1 MINSLIKRFLISL
14 LTLACVLILTF
25 LLLHIVP
32 GGPFDQERQL
42 PPEIEKNLYIKYG
55 LEKRGDQNFWVWYGK
70 DLFSYAKYLLK
81 GELGPSLKYRDR
93 DVTEII
99 ESGITPSLELGLY
112 SLSAALI
119 LGIIF
124 GTLAVKKKDGILDRL
139 LLALSS
145 LMVSLP
151 SFVIA
156 VFLILIFAFAL
167 ALLPPALWEGI
178 DYRVLPVV
186 TLALAPLAYFFQ
198 LTRSGLLTQLKQDFV
213 RTARAK
219 GVSEKKVLLKHA
231 LKNAATPLL
240 TVIGPI
246 TAYLITGS
254 FIVETIFAIPG
265 LGRHFVTAVIDRDY
279 FLVMGI
285 TMLYA
290 SLLILL
296 NWLVDVGYLV
306 LDPRMRR
313 EKASL

>member
-1 MINSLIKRFLISL
+1 MASSLIKRFFISL
-14 LTLACVLILTF
+14 LTLACVLVITF
-25 LLLHIVP
+25 LLLHTVP

-42 PPEIEKNLYIKYG
+42 PPEIEKNLYAKYG
-55 LEKRGDQNFWVWYGK
+55 LEKRGDQNFWIWFGK
-70 DLFSYAKYLLK
+70 DLISYGTYLTQ

-99 ESGITPSLELGLY
+99 KSGITPSLELGSY
-112 SLSAALI
+112 SLLASLL
-119 LGIIF
+119 LGIIL
-124 GTLAVKKKDGILDRL
+124 GTIAVKRKGGLLDRL
-139 LLALSS
+139 LLTSS
-145 LMVSLP
+145 ALMVSLP

-156 VFLILIFAFAL
+156 VFLILIFAFTL

-198 LTRSGLLTQLKQDFV
+198 LTRSGLINQLKQDFV

-219 GVSEKKVLLKHA
+219 GVSEKKILLKHA
-231 LKNAATPLL
+231 LKNAATPIL

-246 TAYLITGS
+246 AAYLITGS

-290 SLLILL
+290 SVLILL

-306 LDPRMRR
+306 LDPRMRKTEAKR
-313 EKASL
+313 